1 MLRVLAKRLAWALIL
16 LLATSMI
23 TFGLIYLVP
32 ADPARTVAGPKADP
46 EILAAIRKEMGL
58 DAPLPVRYGLYVWRA
73 AHGDFGRSYIT
84 GEKVL
89 AKILDRFPATATL
102 AVGALVVSV
111 GLGILIGVV
120 AAVRRNSLFDR
131 GSLVLSLGALSVPTF
146 VLGMLLLYY
155 LAFRVRIFPLG
166 GRGGLASLVLPAVTL
181 GLGGAAYYSRVVRAN
196 MLDVIGQDYV
206 RCALAKG
213 LSRRRVFFRHALRNA
228 LLPMFT
234 LVGIDLAGLLG
245 GAVLTE
251 TVFGWPGLGKL
262 AVDSI
267 FNLDVPMIMGTVLF
281 AAVLVVLGNLVVD
294 LCYLVLDPRIRLE

>member
-294 LCYLVLDPRIRLE
+294 LCYLALDPRIRLE